1 MTEEEKIRK
10 EMIDAFYLIA
20 WKVPFRSGN
29 SKIELLCDI
38 EDLYEKYGIKAEN
51 ILDVERWKMVEMI
64 AVSAVCCF
72 DSNLNQEE
80 YKQKLKAHIESVFEK
95 ELNI

>member
-20 WKVPFRSGN
+20 WKIPFRCAY
-29 SKIELLCDI
+29 SKTELLMEI
-38 EDLYEKYGIKAEN
+38 EDLYEKYGIRAEN

-64 AVSAVCCF
+64 ADSAVHCF
-72 DSNLNQEE
+72 DSNLNKEE
-80 YKQKLKAHIESVFEK
+80 YKQKLKAHIESVFER